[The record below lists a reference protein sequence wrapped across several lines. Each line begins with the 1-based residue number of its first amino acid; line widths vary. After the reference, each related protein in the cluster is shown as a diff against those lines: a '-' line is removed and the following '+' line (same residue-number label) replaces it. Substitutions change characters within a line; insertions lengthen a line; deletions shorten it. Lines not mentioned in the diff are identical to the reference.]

1 MSDVRYRWQQP
12 VLAALMELNPE
23 KLEEMIGAA
32 LNAIEARRAERNGN
46 ADSRDEHVALQDA
59 LNSLNGLRRV
69 AREKD
74 IP

>member
-1 MSDVRYRWQQP
+1 
-12 VLAALMELNPE
+12 
-23 KLEEMIGAA
+23 MIGAA
-32 LNAIEARRAERNGN
+32 LNAIEARRAELNGN

-74 IP
+74 TP